1 MMFDPAEAIETF
13 RAFAREQHG
22 VLVPENPKLG
32 RIGLC
37 PVEGKKPSNRAGR
50 YRLHLDGI
58 PAGWTQNWTCE
69 DRPTT
74 WCLGKKSDYSPADW
88 AAYQDQV
95 KSLER
100 EREEHDAR
108 RSADVEALCVR
119 VYGASTK
126 CTSHPYL
133 DRKDAKAVD
142 GLRATD
148 REWEFP
154 RDDGEPPMKIRSG
167 ALIVPAFSSDGKLRT
182 LQFIYPDGA
191 KLFPCGAKVRGHF
204 VIGKPGD
211 VVAAAESYATGWTI
225 HAATGYA
232 VYVSFGSGNMLSV
245 TQEAQRQHP
254 GARIVV
260 CGDDDWQVKGNP
272 GKTRAVAAAKP
283 IGAAVWVPEFGP
295 ERGEKDTD
303 ANDLAALHGLP
314 AVKRQ
319 IEAVLAQATAT
330 ETASVVIPPRI
341 SDDAV
346 AVWSKPLPPA
356 LPTPF
361 APLNRLL
368 GDGLSGLTTLVA
380 PTGVGKTGLAL
391 LLGRHAA
398 QSMPVLYVSTELG
411 IRQSYAR
418 IAGQILR
425 RPWYPLFRG
434 AALTGQVVASA
445 AAGLDFR
452 CLVFTSLTETL
463 ATADAIVA
471 HDGKAPFVIL
481 DFLQGAA
488 RDATV
493 DRRAA
498 VSAACDAMLQW
509 CRVDEGRV
517 ALMVSSTARAHYATD
532 DRVARDLVGTA
543 KESGDVEFAATA
555 VLSLRTEECPLDG
568 STVGQIHVAKSRFGT
583 VGIVGVVFEGATGE
597 FRCDERQSLSEIE
610 RAAYDAIAAGAET
623 KDAVRIKLKGS
634 NEAKT
639 AAVRSL
645 RMRGLISTNPYRV
658 IHVSEATETVS
669 NDIEQRRTRG
679 PDADPPPKQVTFADG
694 EHGSGPTRPRTGSTV
709 RVRPPIGADTDPP
722 ESPERGNPD
731 GEGEVS

>member
-1 MMFDPAEAIETF
+1 LPCRDGETF
-13 RAFAREQHG
+13 
-22 VLVPENPKLG
+22 LTIPK
-32 RIGLC
+32 
-37 PVEGKKPSNRAGR
+37 
-50 YRLHLDGI
+50 
-58 PAGWTQNWTCE
+58 
-69 DRPTT
+69 
-74 WCLGKKSDYSPADW
+74 
-88 AAYQDQV
+88 
-95 KSLER
+95 
-100 EREEHDAR
+100 
-108 RSADVEALCVR
+108 
-119 VYGASTK
+119 
-126 CTSHPYL
+126 
-133 DRKDAKAVD
+133 
-142 GLRATD
+142 
-148 REWEFP
+148 
-154 RDDGEPPMKIRSG
+154 G
-167 ALIVPAFSSDGKLRT
+167 ALAVPLSDVHGKLWS
-182 LQFIYPDGA
+182 LQFIFSDGTKRFLPGGRKHGLFFLLG
-191 KLFPCGAKVRGHF
+191 KLT
-204 VIGKPGD
+204 GKPGE
-211 VVAAAESYATGWTI
+211 VVLAAEGFATAATL
-225 HAATGYA
+225 HEATGYPVLVTFDA
-232 VYVSFGSGNMLSV
+232 GNITPV
-245 TQEAQRQHP
+245 VEQFQAAHP
-254 GARIVV
+254 GVRLGI
-260 CGDDDWQVKGNP
+260 CNDDDWSKPTNAGLEA
-272 GKTRAVAAAKP
+272 GKKALVASVNGALVSPPLGLAKET
-283 IGAAVWVPEFGP
+283 GA
-295 ERGEKDTD
+295 TD
-303 ANDLAALHGLP
+303 WNDLAQFIGLGW
-314 AVKRQ
+314 KEQ
-319 IEAVLAQATAT
+319 IAMEVNTVLAQATA
-330 ETASVVIPPRI
+330 EPAAPEVVLPPRI

-356 LPTPF
+356 IPTPF

-488 RDATV
+488 RDVTV

-623 KDAVRIKLKGS
+623 KDAVRVKLKGS

-679 PDADPPPKQVTFADG
+679 PDADPPSKQVTFADG
-694 EHGSGPTRPRTGSTV
+694 EHGSGPSRPRTGSTV